1 MSEKWMD
8 VFFEA
13 QSEEQ
18 ILTCFSVLSGFH
30 STFII
35 IIAVIVLVAAVI
47 GAFLKN
53 RKISESQISSLF
65 ISSVCLKTMSHL
77 IKFKATLYRD
87 KYIYISYLDTTVKKQ
102 IPAFCNS
109 WSDVTL
115 H

>member
-1 MSEKWMD
+1 MFEKWMNII
-8 VFFEA
+8 FEA

-18 ILTCFSVLSGFH
+18 ILTYFSVLSGFH
-30 STFII
+30 STFIVI
-35 IIAVIVLVAAVI
+35 ITVIAVTVLVVT

-77 IKFKATLYRD
+77 ITFKATLYRD

-109 WSDVTL
+109 
-115 H
+115 